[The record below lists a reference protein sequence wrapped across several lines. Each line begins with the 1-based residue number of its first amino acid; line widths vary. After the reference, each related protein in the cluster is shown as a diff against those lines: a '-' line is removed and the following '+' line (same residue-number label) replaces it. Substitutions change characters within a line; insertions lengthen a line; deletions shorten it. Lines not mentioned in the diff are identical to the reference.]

1 LAGKGESNG
10 LQTKKGSETG
20 TEEEKVGN
28 AGLARPR

>member
-10 LQTKKGSETG
+10 LQAKEGSETG

-28 AGLARPR
+28 AV